1 MDGLGYVR
9 ILFWQQSG
17 QIFVVRRDY
26 FIVYTYS
33 KIKKRGN
40 RLFLYY
46 VNLKFRINFDPTPS
60 SSSPIISFNDSCP
73 RHSRLPK
80 DIGLSITRFPRI
92 EDKIENT
99 REKLAARNQGI
110 QFRVGEEPRCSSI
123 GLDRSRR
130 LEPNKY
136 RSSSPYESE
145 IDSREIEASMCLLQF
160 R

>member
-1 MDGLGYVR
+1 MDSATFEFCSGNSRGRFLWRGEITSLYTFTQKLRNEVIVCFFI
-9 ILFWQQSG
+9 ILL
-17 QIFVVRRDY
+17 R
-26 FIVYTYS
+26 
-33 KIKKRGN
+33 
-40 RLFLYY
+40 
-46 VNLKFRINFDPTPS
+46 
-60 SSSPIISFNDSCP
+60 SSPIISFNDSCP